1 MADANVLLQINQVSK
16 QYPGVQALQ
25 DVTFAINRGEVHA
38 VVGENG
44 AGKSTL
50 MKILSGAESMTS
62 GELVLEGRVTQLAG
76 IKEAID
82 LGINLISQELNI
94 TPDMTVY
101 ENIFTGSELAKYG
114 ILNRKAMKESSERLL
129 ESLGAS
135 FSPEAYAGDLSIAE
149 QQQVEIARALR
160 HNGNILIMDEPTASL
175 SDRETAR
182 LLDVIR
188 GLRDRGIS
196 VIFISHRLPEVL
208 QIADAV
214 TVLRDGVYIGTMRG
228 DEINERDMVRWMIGR
243 ALSDYYP
250 DIPAAGSSQRGYFVA
265 RGFDDGKGVFNAS
278 FSVSKGE
285 ILAITGLVGAGRTE
299 LGNLIFGIG
308 EKQAGDLYLD
318 GKKLDIKDPV
328 DAISYGIGYVPEDR
342 RAHGLFLE
350 LSCAHNIVINVAH
363 TEPIS
368 RRNVLDLRKLKEVA
382 EEAVARRNIQT
393 PDIDREVMYLS
404 GGNQQKV
411 LLARWLEVRPKV
423 LILDEP
429 TRGIDVG
436 AKSEIYQLIS
446 ELSAAG
452 VTIILISSDLPEVI
466 GMAQRILVMREGRL
480 VAEISNREEF
490 TQENILAYASGIKA
504 PDYSFEYVEGRQN
517 CGTA

>member
-1 MADANVLLQINQVSK
+1 MAHEHALLQINRVSK

-25 DVTFAINRGEVHA
+25 DVTFTINRGEVHA

-62 GELVLEGRVTQLAG
+62 GELVLEGSVIHLSG

-101 ENIFTGSELAKYG
+101 ENIFTGSEIAKYG
-114 ILNRKAMKESSERLL
+114 ILNRKEMKEFAGRLL

-135 FSPEAYAGDLSIAE
+135 FGAEVYAGELSIAE

-196 VIFISHRLPEVL
+196 IIFISHRLPEVL

-214 TVLRDGVYIGTMRG
+214 TVLRDGMYIGTMRG
-228 DEINERDMVRWMIGR
+228 DEIDEENIVKWMIGR

-250 DIPAAGSSQRGYFVA
+250 DSISTSLSQGDYFVA
-265 RGFDDGKGVFNAS
+265 QQFGDGKDVFDVS
-278 FSVSKGE
+278 FSAKKGE
-285 ILAITGLVGAGRTE
+285 ILVITGLVGAGRTE
-299 LGNLIFGIG
+299 LSNLIFGIND
-308 EKQAGDLYLD
+308 KQTGVFYLD
-318 GKKLDIKDPV
+318 GNRLEINDPA
-328 DAISYGIGYVPEDR
+328 DAMNNGIGYVPEDR

-350 LSCAHNIVINVAH
+350 LSCAHNIVINVVD

-368 RRNVLDLRKLKEVA
+368 RRNVLNLKKLSEVA
-382 EEAVARRNIQT
+382 QEAVIDRNIQT

-411 LLARWLEVRPKV
+411 LLARWLQAKPAV

-446 ELSAAG
+446 DLAAAG

-480 VAEISNREEF
+480 VAEIRDKEQF

-504 PDYSFEYVEGRQN
+504 PDYSFEYVEGR
-517 CGTA
+517 